1 MDDVA
6 RRTDAGVENAR
17 EPEPRDNV
25 TEIKRAGEMKAPPAP
40 AGNTPETTPV
50 AASAP
55 SPTRPARNRKRQ
67 LLFALLPVALIA
79 GGYTYVTGGQVMS
92 TDNAYVQ
99 ADIVG
104 ISTDVAGIVS
114 EVDVRDN
121 QPVKAGEVLFRL
133 DDKPFRFALERADA
147 QIGVVSNDLAALK
160 ATYKGMQSQIAQAE
174 SDIAFF
180 QTTFKR
186 QQDLATKSV
195 ASQATYDQAKHDLDG
210 SQQKLVQLQT
220 QLAGI
225 AAGLNGKPDAPIEEH
240 PRYRDAVAARA
251 EAARQL
257 DHTVVRASMDG
268 IVTNVPSLQKG
279 QYLAEATNAFSL
291 VSTDHVW
298 IQANPKETEL
308 TWVWPGQKAEIY
320 VDTYPGAN
328 WSGTV
333 DSISPASAAS
343 FSLLPAQNTSGN
355 WVKVVQRIAMRVKI
369 ETPPDRPQLR
379 AGMSVTLDVDTGH
392 ARGMPDFIGSAMGM
406 SKNPGTGKNPSMD
419 KKTENNHG

>member
-1 MDDVA
+1 MDDAA
-6 RRTDAGVENAR
+6 RKTDADEA
-17 EPEPRDNV
+17 ELQPAAPDNV
-25 TEIKRAGEMKAPPAP
+25 TEIRRAEPTAPPQPAP
-40 AGNTPETTPV
+40 ASV
-50 AASAP
+50 A
-55 SPTRPARNRKRQ
+55 RPPRNRKRR

-79 GGYTYVTGGQVMS
+79 GGYTYVRGGQVMS

-104 ISTDVAGIVS
+104 ISTDVAGMVGEI
-114 EVDVRDN
+114 DVRDN
-121 QPVKAGEVLFRL
+121 QAVKAGDTLFKL

-147 QIGVVSNDLAALK
+147 QIGVVRNDIEGLRAS
-160 ATYKGMQSQIAQAE
+160 YKSMQSQIAQAE
-174 SDIAFF
+174 TDIAYY
-180 QTTFKR
+180 QTAFKR

-210 SQQKLVQLQT
+210 AQQKLVQLQN
-220 QLAGI
+220 QLTGI
-225 AAGLNGKPDAPIEEH
+225 AASLNGQPDAPVEQH

-257 DHTVVRASMDG
+257 EHTVVRAPMDG

-279 QYLAEATNAFSL
+279 QYLKEATAAFSL
-291 VSTDHVW
+291 VSSDHVW
-298 IQANPKETEL
+298 VQANPKETEL
-308 TWVWPGQKAEIY
+308 TWVRPGQKAEIY
-320 VDTYPGAN
+320 VDTYPGES
-328 WSGTV
+328 WRGTV

-369 ETPPDRPQLR
+369 ETASDRPQLR
-379 AGMSVTLDVDTGH
+379 PGMSVTLDVDTGH
-392 ARGMPDFIGSAMGM
+392 ARGVPEFIGSAFGMG
-406 SKNPGTGKNPSMD
+406 SKSE